1 VLLTRSFVSR
11 SERRQS
17 GGLSPLNALFI
28 QKQQWSTAC
37 TVSPAKSTHEQMTV
51 TCIFVISVLQSSPV
65 NQAKILTTCR
75 EWRSHIHTSNS

>member
-17 GGLSPLNALFI
+17 AATPIPLNA
-28 QKQQWSTAC
+28 TVHTETTVTEC

-51 TCIFVISVLQSSPV
+51 TPV
-65 NQAKILTTCR
+65 F
-75 EWRSHIHTSNS
+75 